1 VPAPSLPAFA
11 AADGVVRGTSG
22 RLLVDPHGDVAAA
35 DAVVFT
41 SAAQAVDVGEG
52 SGTVFSPKDAEPRVG
67 TGRRRRPV
75 ASVAVTDLGGVVA
88 EVVRL
93 SPQSSELVVVT
104 RAVDGRGRPLR
115 SSPAVV
121 FVGDLVTGRAPERA
135 DDQEIADTLDMLL
148 GLLGAEDVVVTRE
161 GVALTRGDVE
171 EDRAARQQALYS
183 APTLAEQAQR
193 TLPLL

>member
-1 VPAPSLPAFA
+1 VPSPSLPDFA
-11 AADGVVRGTSG
+11 SADGVVRGTRG
-22 RLLVDPHGDVAAA
+22 RLLVDPRGDVTAA

-41 SAAQAVDVGEG
+41 SAGRAVDVAEG
-52 SGTVFSPKDAEPRVG
+52 SGTVFSPKDADVSVAG
-67 TGRRRRPV
+67 GRRRRPV

-93 SPQSSELVVVT
+93 SLQSSALVVVT
-104 RAVDGRGRPLR
+104 RAVDDRGRPLR

-161 GVALTRGDVE
+161 GVALTRGEVE
-171 EDRAARQQALYS
+171 QDRAARQQALYS